1 VSRERI
7 LSEIRR
13 TAEAN
18 GGRPLGVERFA
29 AETGVRER
37 DWRGRYWV
45 RWSEAVAEAGYK
57 PNAFNNRYDDDQV
70 IERLIGEIRR
80 LGRMPVEAEIVLAR
94 RNDETFP
101 SHNVFRR
108 IGSKQVLIRAVIDY
122 CSSRSGYEGVPELLA
137 PAVASDTA
145 DDATPAS
152 STDDGF
158 VYLIRSGRYY
168 KIGWTRD
175 VGRRQYDLK
184 LQLPDPATEIHVIAT
199 DDPVGIERYWHQR
212 FADRHKNGEWFE
224 LTKAD
229 ITAFKRRKFM

>member
-1 VSRERI
+1 MTRERI

-18 GGRPLGVERFA
+18 GGRPLGVERFSS
-29 AETGVRER
+29 ETGIRER

-45 RWSEAVAEAGYK
+45 RWSEAVAEAGYA
-57 PNAFNNRYDDDQV
+57 PNTFNNRYDDAQV

-94 RNDETFP
+94 RTDETFP

-108 IGSKQVLIRAVIDY
+108 IGSKQVLIRAVLDF
-122 CSSRSGYEGVPELLA
+122 CSSRPGFEDVAELLS
-137 PAVASDTA
+137 PAVASEPGE
-145 DDATPAS
+145 ATSPAS
-152 STDDGF
+152 ALDDGF
-158 VYLIRSGRYY
+158 VYLVRSGRYH

-184 LQLPDPATEIHVIAT
+184 LQLPEPATEVHVIAT
-199 DDPVGIERYWHQR
+199 DDPMGIERYWHQR
-212 FADRHKNGEWFE
+212 FADRRKNGEWFE

-229 ITAFKRRKFM
+229 IAAFRRRKFM

>member
-7 LSEIRR
+7 LAEIRR
-13 TAEAN
+13 TAEDN

-29 AETGVRER
+29 ADTGIRER

-45 RWSEAVAEAGYK
+45 RWSEAVAEAGYE
-57 PNAFNNRYDDDQV
+57 PNSFNNRYDDAEV

-80 LGRMPVEAEIVLAR
+80 LGRMPVEAEIVIAR

-108 IGSKQVLIRAVIDY
+108 IGTKQVLIRTVIDY
-122 CSSRSGYEGVPELLA
+122 CAARPDYADVAELLA
-137 PAVASDTA
+137 PSVAAAPDEETTTTA
-145 DDATPAS
+145 AS
-152 STDDGF
+152 NDGY
-158 VYLIRSGRYY
+158 VYLVRSGRYY

-184 LQLPDPATEIHVIAT
+184 LQLPEPATQVHVIAT

-224 LTKAD
+224 LSKAD
-229 ITAFKRRKFM
+229 VAAFKRRKFM

>member
-7 LSEIRR
+7 LSEIQR

-18 GGRPLGVERFA
+18 GGRPLGIERFT
-29 AETGVRER
+29 AETGITER

-45 RWSEAVAEAGYK
+45 RWSEAVQEAGYQ

-70 IERLIGEIRR
+70 IERLIAEIRR

-94 RNDETFP
+94 RNDPSFP

-108 IGSKQVLIRAVIDY
+108 IGPKKALTRAVISY
-122 CSSRSGYEGVPELLA
+122 CELRDDHQDVIEMLA
-137 PAVASDTA
+137 PAVAA
-145 DDATPAS
+145 AVPEEAAPVTP
-152 STDDGF
+152 TDEGF
-158 VYLIRSGRYY
+158 VYLIKSGRFY

-175 VGRRQYDLK
+175 VGRRSYDLK
-184 LQLPDPATEIHVIAT
+184 LQLPDPATQIHVIAT
-199 DDPVGIERYWHQR
+199 DDPIGIERYWHRR

-224 LTKAD
+224 LAKAD
-229 ITAFKRRKFM
+229 VAAFKRRKFM